1 MPTDKNLFAL
11 IYTGARPHGIS
22 IQLFRSYKRVDV
34 TPTKPYIFSQKDNKK
49 PEAFNYYERLASRLH
64 IKPLVEGQEDQLPVV
79 PDTRFIHKA
88 PTTPFESKRNEVN
101 EANNSGTTVT
111 PNATVVSEESK
122 KEEKPQEDKKESTD
136 EVGPLLKGE
145 HPLVPVTEELRNDID
160 SMFKNLAKSID
171 EADINMKGISD
182 DQLVEMFEPVANPQ
196 IVKAMAKHFNI
207 TLTSSRSYP
216 KMVREIVTNGN
227 ATLVEYINMYRNP
240 EKVARD

>member
-11 IYTGARPHGIS
+11 VYTGARPHGIS
-22 IQLFRSYKRVDV
+22 IQLFRSYKCVDV
-34 TPTKPYIFSQKDNKK
+34 TPTKPYLFTKKDNKK

-88 PTTPFESKRNEVN
+88 PTTPFESKLNEVN
-101 EANNSGTTVT
+101 EARNAGTPVT
-111 PNATVVSEESK
+111 PNATVVTEPPKPEGTPTEN
-122 KEEKPQEDKKESTD
+122 KEPKD

-160 SMFKNLAKSID
+160 NMFKNLAKSID
-171 EADINMKGISD
+171 DADINMKGISD
-182 DQLVEMFEPVANPQ
+182 DKLVEMFEPVASPQ

>member
-11 IYTGARPHGIS
+11 VYTGARPHGIS
-22 IQLFRSYKRVDV
+22 IQLFRSYKCVDV
-34 TPTKPYIFSQKDNKK
+34 TPTKPYLFTKKDNKK

-88 PTTPFESKRNEVN
+88 PTTPFESKLNEVN
-101 EANNSGTTVT
+101 EARNAGTPVT
-111 PNATVVSEESK
+111 PNATVVTEPPKPEGTPTEG
-122 KEEKPQEDKKESTD
+122 KETKD

-160 SMFKNLAKSID
+160 NMFKNLAKSID
-171 EADINMKGISD
+171 DADINMKGISD
-182 DQLVEMFEPVANPQ
+182 DQLVEMFEPVASPQ